1 MLPVFV
7 KLNVY
12 SNGFQYASDLS
23 GAYTISAEYLELIMA
38 LLLNLQRD
46 GMTIH
51 AERLNFHR
59 YISHFRS
66 VHRGSAFAK
75 MRTTSVRKLLPE
87 YVYPLNGILLL
98 FACIH
103 CTCAENVLVDHGVS
117 CVQFIHLMESPV
129 VY

>member
-12 SNGFQYASDLS
+12 NNGCQYASDLA
-23 GAYTISAEYLELIMA
+23 GGYIVSAEYLELIMA

-87 YVYPLNGILLL
+87 YVYPLNAILLL

-103 CTCAENVLVDHGVS
+103 CTSAENVLVDHGVS
-117 CVQFIHLMESPV
+117 CVQFIHLMESLV
-129 VY
+129 AY

>member
-46 GMTIH
+46 GMTIQ

>member
-1 MLPVFV
+1 
-7 KLNVY
+7 
-12 SNGFQYASDLS
+12 
-23 GAYTISAEYLELIMA
+23 
-38 LLLNLQRD
+38 
-46 GMTIH
+46 MTIH

-87 YVYPLNGILLL
+87 YVILLMQFSCCL
-98 FACIH
+98 LASVA
-103 CTCAENVLVDHGVS
+103 TVLKNVHVDPGVS
-117 CVQFIHLMESPV
+117 CVQFIHLMESLV

>member
-1 MLPVFV
+1 M
-7 KLNVY
+7 
-12 SNGFQYASDLS
+12 D
-23 GAYTISAEYLELIMA
+23 

-46 GMTIH
+46 GMTIQ

>member
-1 MLPVFV
+1 M
-7 KLNVY
+7 
-12 SNGFQYASDLS
+12 D
-23 GAYTISAEYLELIMA
+23 

>member
-1 MLPVFV
+1 MFSLCC
-7 KLNVY
+7 
-12 SNGFQYASDLS
+12 ASDLS
-23 GAYTISAEYLELIMA
+23 SVYIVFTEYLELIMTFV
-38 LLLNLQRD
+38 LNLQRD

-87 YVYPLNGILLL
+87 YVILLL
-98 FACIH
+98 PF
-103 CTCAENVLVDHGVS
+103 
-117 CVQFIHLMESPV
+117 
-129 VY
+129 

>member
-117 CVQFIHLMESPV
+117 CVQFIHLMESLV

>member
-1 MLPVFV
+1 
-7 KLNVY
+7 
-12 SNGFQYASDLS
+12 
-23 GAYTISAEYLELIMA
+23 
-38 LLLNLQRD
+38 
-46 GMTIH
+46 MTIH

-87 YVYPLNGILLL
+87 YVYPLNVILLL
-98 FACIH
+98 FACIY
-103 CTCAENVLVDHGVS
+103 CTCTENVLVDHGVS
-117 CVQFIHLMESPV
+117 CVQFIHLTESLV